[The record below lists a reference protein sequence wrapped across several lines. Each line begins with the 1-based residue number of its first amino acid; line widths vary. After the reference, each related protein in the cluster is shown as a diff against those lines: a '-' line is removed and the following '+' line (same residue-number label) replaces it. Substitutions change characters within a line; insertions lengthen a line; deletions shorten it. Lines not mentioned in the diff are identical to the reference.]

1 MTVTAQKLKSWT
13 GRWSLLVL
21 GMFFSSC
28 GIACVAQAQLGTT
41 PISSTPYVFA
51 DITGLTFGQTT
62 FIVNVVFVFLE
73 WVMLRKLFPLTNLC
87 QIPSV
92 WVFGLFIDLGMR
104 LLAPTASWAVSQ
116 GWAAQAVM
124 SLAGN
129 VILALG
135 IVMQVESKTLVQP
148 GEGVV
153 LAASVRFKKPF
164 GSLKIVNDVL
174 LVILAVVLG
183 VVFLGGPDG
192 VREGT
197 LVSALMVGLCV
208 KGWYWLLACVR
219 KPASGGKA

>member
-1 MTVTAQKLKSWT
+1 MTVDFEKSVKLA
-13 GRWSLLVL
+13 GRWGLLGL
-21 GMFFSSC
+21 GMFTAAS

-41 PISSTPYVFA
+41 PISSTPYVLA
-51 DITGLTFGQTT
+51 AITGLTFGQTT
-62 FIVNVVFVFLE
+62 FLVNVVFVSLQ
-73 WVMLRKLFPLTNLC
+73 WVMLQKLFHWTTLW

-92 WVFGLFIDLGMR
+92 WVFGLFIDLGMG
-104 LLAPTASWAVSQ
+104 LFAPAAAGAAAL
-116 GWAAQAVM
+116 GWWAQAAM

-164 GSLKIVNDVL
+164 GNMKIVNDVL
-174 LVILAVVLG
+174 LVILPVILG
-183 VVFLGGPDG
+183 LVFLGGPVG

-197 LVSALMVGLCV
+197 LASAVMVGLCV
-208 KGWYWLLACVR
+208 KGWYRVLAWVR
-219 KPASGGKA
+219 PNREK

>member
-1 MTVTAQKLKSWT
+1 MTVDFEKSVKLA
-13 GRWSLLVL
+13 GRWGLLGL
-21 GMFFSSC
+21 GMFTAAS

-41 PISSTPYVFA
+41 PISSTPYVLA
-51 DITGLTFGQTT
+51 AITGLTFGQTT
-62 FIVNVVFVFLE
+62 FLVNVVFVSLQ
-73 WVMLRKLFPLTNLC
+73 WVMLQKLFHWTTLW

-92 WVFGLFIDLGMR
+92 WVFGLFIDLGMG
-104 LLAPTASWAVSQ
+104 LFAPAAAGAAAL
-116 GWAAQAVM
+116 GWWAQAAM

-164 GSLKIVNDVL
+164 GNMKIVNDVL
-174 LVILAVVLG
+174 LVILAVILG
-183 VVFLGGPDG
+183 LVFLGGPVG

-197 LVSALMVGLCV
+197 LASAVMVGLCV
-208 KGWYWLLACVR
+208 KGWYRVLAWVR
-219 KPASGGKA
+219 PNREK

>member
-1 MTVTAQKLKSWT
+1 MTVDFEKSVKLA
-13 GRWSLLVL
+13 GRWGLLGL
-21 GMFFSSC
+21 GMFTAAS

-41 PISSTPYVFA
+41 PISSTPYVLA
-51 DITGLTFGQTT
+51 TITGLTFGQTT
-62 FIVNVVFVFLE
+62 FLVNVVFVFLQ
-73 WVMLRKLFPLTNLC
+73 WVMLQKLFHWTTLW

-92 WVFGLFIDLGMR
+92 WVFGLFIDLGMG
-104 LLAPTASWAVSQ
+104 LFAPAAAGAAAL
-116 GWAAQAVM
+116 GWWAQAAM

-164 GSLKIVNDVL
+164 GNMKIVNDVL
-174 LVILAVVLG
+174 LVILAVILG
-183 VVFLGGPDG
+183 LVFLGGPVG

-197 LVSALMVGLCV
+197 LASAVMVGLCV
-208 KGWYWLLACVR
+208 KGWYRVLAWVR
-219 KPASGGKA
+219 PNREK

>member
-1 MTVTAQKLKSWT
+1 MTVDFEKSVKLA
-13 GRWSLLVL
+13 GRGGLLGL
-21 GMFFSSC
+21 GMFTAAS

-41 PISSTPYVFA
+41 PISSTPYVLA
-51 DITGLTFGQTT
+51 AITGLTFGQTT
-62 FIVNVVFVFLE
+62 FLVNVVFVFLQ
-73 WVMLRKLFPLTNLC
+73 WVMLQKLFHWTTLW

-92 WVFGLFIDLGMR
+92 WVFGLFIDLGMG
-104 LLAPTASWAVSQ
+104 LFAPAAAGAAAL
-116 GWAAQAVM
+116 GWWAQAAM

-164 GSLKIVNDVL
+164 GNMKIVNDVL
-174 LVILAVVLG
+174 LVILAVILG
-183 VVFLGGPDG
+183 LVFLGGPVG

-197 LVSALMVGLCV
+197 LASAVMVGLCV
-208 KGWYWLLACVR
+208 KGWYRVLAWVR
-219 KPASGGKA
+219 PNREK